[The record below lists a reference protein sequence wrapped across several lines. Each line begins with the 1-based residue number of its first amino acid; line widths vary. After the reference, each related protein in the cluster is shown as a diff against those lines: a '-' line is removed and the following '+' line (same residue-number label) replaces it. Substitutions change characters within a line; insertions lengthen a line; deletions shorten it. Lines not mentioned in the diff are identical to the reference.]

1 MNRHRNLGCPVFRSL
16 LHIDDIINGIIRNT
30 GRHTCRHSVGDGYFA
45 HQIGHDRV
53 HGTFHTD
60 VAIGRRRISRFGFNG
75 YTLPHID
82 AGINVSS
89 QPAKHAL
96 NAHFARHACAKG
108 DIRQHRFIVCLDEDT
123 VSCRP
128 GSRCRRSCIAGNRRI
143 VADIDFAGRAGFH
156 NAYGTADGVG
166 PGGIGTHGN
175 HLFNQIQT
183 PLFCIFTY

>member
-75 YTLPHID
+75 YTLSHID
-82 AGINVSS
+82 AGINVSPK
-89 QPAKHAL
+89 PAKHSL
-96 NAHFARHACAKG
+96 KAHFTGYACAKG
-108 DIRQHRFIVCLDEDT
+108 DIRQHRFIIRFDEDT
-123 VSCRP
+123 VSCRLS
-128 GSRCRRSCIAGNRRI
+128 SRCRWSCISGNGGI
-143 VADIDFAGRAGFH
+143 IADIDLAFRAGLQ
-156 NAYGTADGVG
+156 NAYRTTDGVG
-166 PGGIGTHGN
+166 SGGIGTH
-175 HLFNQIQT
+175 
-183 PLFCIFTY
+183 